1 MLGFLT
7 KIFGS
12 KKEED
17 LKKLKPYIEKINSEY
32 VRLNSLSNDELRD
45 EVRELKEFYFDNIKK
60 EKDDYKTAKDNLINN
75 TSIDKTEIRSME
87 INVENCKKNL
97 KNKSEKV
104 LLEMLPTAFAIIK
117 DTARR
122 FTESDEIVVKETLF
136 DSALLADGRDY
147 IKKGQG
153 DNVVWLTS
161 WDVMGDNKRWSMIHF
176 DVQLMG
182 GIVLHQGKIVEM
194 ATGEGK
200 TLVSTLP
207 IFLNGLT
214 GEGVHLVTVNDY
226 LSRRDFYLNRPIF
239 EFLGLS
245 VGCIDITDPGSAER
259 RKAYYSDITY
269 GTNNEFGFD
278 YLRDNMS
285 VNAEDCVQR
294 ENNYAIIDEVDSVL
308 IDDSRTP
315 LIMSGEYVD
324 GDIELY
330 AKLQPIV
337 KRLVEVQTT
346 AVKKFLLDAKSG
358 ISQDKKDEETGLAL
372 FRAYRGYP
380 KYKPLVKFLSEP
392 GVKLF
397 LEKTENIYLENNAQ
411 RMPEVDQE
419 LYFYI
424 EEKLNN
430 VELTDKGYEF
440 LSVKIGDP
448 GFFVL
453 PDVSID
459 IDKIYNDPGM
469 SEEAKSNMKNKIFKD
484 YTLKTNRIHVV
495 QQLLRAYTL
504 FEKDFDYVVINDKV
518 LIVDESTGRILDG
531 RRYSDGLHQALEA
544 KEHVTISSLSKTY
557 ATITLQNYFRLYNKL
572 SGMTGTA
579 ELEAAEFWS
588 IYKLDVV
595 QIPTNKTVIRDDKND
610 IIYKTKKVK
619 FAAIVDKIVEL
630 SKSGRP
636 VLVGTTSVDDSEML
650 SRMLGLKK
658 IKHQILNAKYHKK
671 EADIISHAG
680 ESGVVTIATN
690 MAGRGTDI
698 KLDKQAL
705 EAGGLAII
713 GTEKHNSR
721 RVDKQLR
728 GRAGRQGDPGSSQ
741 FFISFEDDLM
751 RMTLGNSRTQMFIDS
766 LKDDEVI
773 ESSLV
778 TKSISNA
785 QKKMEE
791 NDFGYR
797 KRLLEY
803 DDVLNKQR
811 GKIYDFR
818 REALKKE
825 IINSDIYNMIWS
837 VVNNYILLKS
847 DDEIRYDDVKRR
859 YKHISNFEYFDDIDS
874 FEDKLDSE
882 LLSSIY
888 KDFVEKY
895 CQKCLDIDS
904 SIFNHSD
911 DNEGIYR
918 FSVSDDNYN
927 INVEADLINNKFD
940 DVKARSEYLMRL
952 IISKVSIFFIDMY
965 WQKHLQKMD
974 DLKKSVQNAYYEQ
987 NDPLIVFKFESYELF
1002 TEMIVAINC
1011 DIVKFV
1017 FHCSLN
1023 GFEKHDKDDI
1033 NINVIVKD
1041 VSNKESSEEF
1051 RKKLKQILS

>member
-1 MLGFLT
+1 MFGFLT

-12 KKEED
+12 KREED
-17 LKKLKPYIEKINSEY
+17 LNKLKPYVEQINSEY
-32 VRLNSLSNDELRD
+32 IRLNSVSHNELRD
-45 EVRELKEFYFDNIKK
+45 EVRKLKEFYFDNIKK
-60 EKDDYKTAKDNLINN
+60 EREEYKKAKNNLINN
-75 TSIDKTEIRSME
+75 NSIDKTEIRSMQ
-87 INVENCKKNL
+87 INVKNCKKNL

-104 LLEMLPTAFAIIK
+104 LLEILPTAFAIVK

-122 FTESDEIVVKETLF
+122 FTEFDEITVTETPF
-136 DSALLADGRDY
+136 DSTLLTEGRDY
-147 IKKGQG
+147 IRRGNG
-153 DNVVWLTS
+153 NVVWSTS
-161 WDVMGDNKRWSMIHF
+161 WDVMGDIKKWNMIHF
-176 DVQLMG
+176 NVQLMG
-182 GIVLHQGKIVEM
+182 GIALHQGKIVEM

-226 LSRRDFYLNRPIF
+226 LSKRDFYLNRPIF

-245 VGCIDITDPGSAER
+245 VACIDLTEPGSVDR
-259 RKAYYSDITY
+259 RKAYFSDITY

-285 VNAEDCVQR
+285 VNVGDCVQR

-315 LIMSGEYVD
+315 LIMSGEYRD
-324 GDIELY
+324 GDVGLY
-330 AKLQPIV
+330 EKLQPIV
-337 KRLVEVQTT
+337 KRLVEVQTS
-346 AVKKFLLDAKSG
+346 VVNKFLLEAKSG
-358 ISQDKKDEETGLAL
+358 ILQDKRDEETGLSL

-424 EEKLNN
+424 EEKFNN

-448 GFFVL
+448 SFFIL

-459 IDKIYNDPGM
+459 IDKIDNDPEI
-469 SEEAKSNMKNKIFKD
+469 SEETKSNMKNKIFKD
-484 YTLKTNRIHVV
+484 YSLKTNRIHVV
-495 QQLLRAYTL
+495 QQLLKAYTL
-504 FEKDFDYVVINDKV
+504 FEKDFDYVVLNNAV

-531 RRYSDGLHQALEA
+531 SRYSDGLHQALEA
-544 KEHVTISSLSKTY
+544 KEHVRISNLSKTY

-579 ELEAAEFWS
+579 ELDAAEFWS

-595 QIPTNKTVIRDDKND
+595 QIPTNKPVIREDKND

-619 FAAIVDKIVEL
+619 FSAIVDKIVEL

-636 VLVGTTSVDDSEML
+636 VLVGTTSVDDSEMV
-650 SRMLGLKK
+650 SRMLGLMKV
-658 IKHQILNAKYHKK
+658 KHQILNAKYYKK

-698 KLDKQAL
+698 KLDKKAL

-721 RVDKQLR
+721 RVDRQLR

-773 ESSLV
+773 EGNLV
-778 TKSISNA
+778 TKSINNA

-811 GKIYDFR
+811 GRIYEFR

-825 IINSDIYNMIWS
+825 IINSDIYNIIWS
-837 VVNNYILLKS
+837 VVKNYILLKN

-859 YKHISNFEYFDDIDS
+859 YKQISNFDYFDDIES

-895 CQKCLDIDS
+895 IQKCLDIDNK
-904 SIFNHSD
+904 IFESCEAS
-911 DNEGIYR
+911 EGIYK
-918 FSVSDDNYN
+918 FSVSDDNYS
-927 INVEADLINNKFD
+927 INLEADLINNKFD
-940 DVKARSEYLMRL
+940 NTKLRSEYLMRL
-952 IISKVSIFFIDMY
+952 IVSKVSIFFIDMY

-1002 TEMIVAINC
+1002 TEMMVAINC
-1011 DIVKFV
+1011 DIVKFI
-1017 FHCSLN
+1017 FHCSV
-1023 GFEKHDKDDI
+1023 GWFEKYEDDVHVVI
-1033 NINVIVKD
+1033 ND
-1041 VSNKESSEEF
+1041 VSKKESSESF
-1051 RKKLKQILS
+1051 RKKIKSILNG

>member
-17 LKKLKPYIEKINSEY
+17 LKRLKPYIEKINSEY

-45 EVRELKEFYFDNIKK
+45 EVRKLKEFYFDNIKK
-60 EKDDYKTAKDNLINN
+60 EKEDYKTAKDNLINN

-122 FTESDEIVVKETLF
+122 FTEFDEIVVKETLL

-147 IKKGQG
+147 VKKGQ
-153 DNVVWLTS
+153 DSNVVWLTS
-161 WDVMGDNKRWSMIHF
+161 WDVMGDIKRWSMIHF

-245 VGCIDITDPGSAER
+245 VGCIDITDPGSTER

-285 VNAEDCVQR
+285 VNAGDCVQR

-346 AVKKFLLDAKSG
+346 AVNKFLLDAKSG

-459 IDKIYNDPGM
+459 IDKIDNDPGM

-595 QIPTNKTVIRDDKND
+595 QIPTNKTVIREDKND
-610 IIYKTKKVK
+610 VIYKTKKVK

-721 RVDKQLR
+721 RVDRQLR

-859 YKHISNFEYFDDIDS
+859 YKQISNFEYFDDIDS

-904 SIFNHSD
+904 SIFNPSEN
-911 DNEGIYR
+911 NEGIYR

-940 DVKARSEYLMRL
+940 DAKARSEYLMRL

-1023 GFEKHDKDDI
+1023 GFEKHDKDDV

>member
-45 EVRELKEFYFDNIKK
+45 EVRKLKEFYFDNIKK

-346 AVKKFLLDAKSG
+346 AVNKFLLDAKSG

-459 IDKIYNDPGM
+459 IDKIDNDPGM

-484 YTLKTNRIHVV
+484 YTLKTNRIHVA

-721 RVDKQLR
+721 RVDRQLR

-859 YKHISNFEYFDDIDS
+859 YKQISNFEYFDDIDS

-904 SIFNHSD
+904 SIFNPSE
-911 DNEGIYR
+911 DNEGIYK

-1023 GFEKHDKDDI
+1023 GFEKHDKDDV